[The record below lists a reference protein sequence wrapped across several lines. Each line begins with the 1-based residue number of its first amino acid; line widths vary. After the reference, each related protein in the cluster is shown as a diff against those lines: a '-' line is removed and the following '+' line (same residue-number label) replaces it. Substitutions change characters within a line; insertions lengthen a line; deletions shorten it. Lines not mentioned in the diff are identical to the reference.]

1 MSLPSLCH
9 ERQGSIKIFRFIRI
23 LHIIKSLGRGGAETL
38 LVENLRLS
46 QLHNVDY
53 HYLYFLPWK
62 NQLVPEL
69 EQYGGKVTCL
79 PARNNLQMMTL
90 VQDVRRYIRQH
101 QISLVHAHLPWAGL
115 VARLACKGSHVPLI
129 YTEHNKQERYHW
141 ATRLLNKWT
150 FGMQQ
155 QVVAVSNDVKVSI
168 FCHIGQTVPVQTVVN
183 GIDTVKFQRQQ
194 SAALQLKEELGID
207 PAVPVIGTVAVF
219 RQQKRLDRWLEL
231 FAAVH
236 RQYPQVRGLLVGDG
250 PLRTEL
256 QSRANALGLEKAVLF
271 PGLQAN
277 SVRWM
282 SAMDIFLMTSDFEGM
297 PLALLEAMSSGCAV
311 VSTSVGGVPEVISH
325 GKNGLLAAA
334 GDDQA
339 LEQCIVDL
347 VNDPARRMQ
356 LAAAGRQTVQAHYS
370 LTGMVDALESLYKN
384 ILGTS
389 HKG

>member
-1 MSLPSLCH
+1 MS
-9 ERQGSIKIFRFIRI
+9 KV

-46 QLHNVDY
+46 QKHKVEY

-62 NQLVPEL
+62 NQLVSEL

-79 PARNNLQMMTL
+79 PASNNWQMMTR
-90 VQDVRRYIRQH
+90 VPDVRRYIQQH
-101 QISLVHAHLPWAGL
+101 QINLVHAHLPWAGL
-115 VARLACKGSHVPLI
+115 VARLACKGTHVPLI
-129 YTEHNKQERYHW
+129 YTEHNIQERYHW

-155 QVVAVSNDVKVSI
+155 QVVAVSNDVKESI
-168 FCHIGQTVPVQTVVN
+168 LRHIGQVVPVNTVVN
-183 GIDTVKFQRQQ
+183 GIDTEKYQRKQP
-194 SAALQLKEELGID
+194 AALQLKEALGID
-207 PAVPVIGTVAVF
+207 PAAPVIGTVAVF

-256 QSRANALGLEKAVLF
+256 QAKAKAMGLEKVVLF

-277 SVRWM
+277 SVSWM

-311 VSTSVGGVPEVISH
+311 VSTSVGGVPEVITH

-334 GDDQA
+334 GDDHA
-339 LEQCIVDL
+339 LGQHGRRTDAVQRYRRATAGRKRAAAVDARQ
-347 VNDPARRMQ
+347 ARR
-356 LAAAGRQTVQAHYS
+356 S
-370 LTGMVDALESLYKN
+370 
-384 ILGTS
+384 
-389 HKG
+389 